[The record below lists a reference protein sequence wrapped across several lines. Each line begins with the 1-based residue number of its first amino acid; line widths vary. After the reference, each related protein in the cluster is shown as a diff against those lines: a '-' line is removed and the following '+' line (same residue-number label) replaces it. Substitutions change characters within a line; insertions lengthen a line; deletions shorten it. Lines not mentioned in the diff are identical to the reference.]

1 MAKVSVIVPI
11 YNVETYLK
19 RCIDSLLAQTLEDI
33 EIILVNDGATD
44 NSGYIAK
51 KYYLENPQKIFYLEK
66 KNGGLSD
73 ARNFGIKHASGDYI
87 AFLDAD
93 DYAESTTYEEMYN
106 KAIEENCD
114 YVECDFIWEYEKKSK
129 LDIRKDYKNKKEMF
143 TNVRV
148 VAWNKLIKR
157 ELIEENK
164 LFFSQGLRYED
175 TEFTYKLIP
184 YINKF
189 SYVNKK
195 FIHYTQRKNSIAN
208 NQNEND
214 KDIFVIF
221 DNVIDFYRKNNLYEE
236 YKDEIEYTYTR
247 ILLCSSLK
255 RICKIKDENTRKEL
269 IEKTWKEI
277 NTNFPNW
284 KKNKILRNRWTIKN
298 LYIKSVNNVT
308 YKFYTSLLK
317 II

>member
-93 DYAESTTYEEMYN
+93 DYAEPTTYEEMYN

-255 RICKIKDENTRKEL
+255 RICKIKDENIRKEL